1 MQTGRI
7 VRFQENSCRKGT
19 QRGKAATKRILT
31 EEGNK
36 ENEERPKPRRF
47 WQKNAGRKILAK
59 MSEIDR
65 QQCKDRK
72 ERNLQPLFSA
82 KLGHAQLPLQ
92 GLVTPRP
99 GHAPVFLRA
108 NLDTT
113 TIEGTSPSLRLS
125 PRPAGREG
133 LQRRVVVVSRFA
145 SRQQYHLRF
154 AAACGRIPLAFERSS
169 NLTRPGEKRSTR

>member
-82 KLGHAQLPLQ
+82 KLGHAQLAVARFSHTAA
-92 GLVTPRP
+92 GPRASFSASESRYHHHRRNEP
-99 GHAPVFLRA
+99 
-108 NLDTT
+108 
-113 TIEGTSPSLRLS
+113 LS
-125 PRPAGREG
+125 PALSPPGGERGFAKARGGCVEIRLAPTVPFAICCGLWQNSAGIRTE
-133 LQRRVVVVSRFA
+133 
-145 SRQQYHLRF
+145 QQL
-154 AAACGRIPLAFERSS
+154 
-169 NLTRPGEKRSTR
+169 K

>member
-19 QRGKAATKRILT
+19 QRGKAATKRVLT

-113 TIEGTSPSLRLS
+113 TIEGTSPSLLTLPARRGERVCKGAWWLCRDS
-125 PRPAGREG
+125 PRANSTICD
-133 LQRRVVVVSRFA
+133 L
-145 SRQQYHLRF
+145 LRPVAEF
-154 AAACGRIPLAFERSS
+154 RWHSNGAA
-169 NLTRPGEKRSTR
+169 T